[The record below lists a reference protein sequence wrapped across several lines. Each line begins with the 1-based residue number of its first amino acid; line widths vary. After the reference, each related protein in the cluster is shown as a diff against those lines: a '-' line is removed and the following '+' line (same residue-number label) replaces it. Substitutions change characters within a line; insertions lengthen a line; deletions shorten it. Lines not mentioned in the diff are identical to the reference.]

1 MAKVQNPY
9 YPMEADI
16 LEVIE
21 ETPTIKTFVLQ
32 PQEPIPFKA
41 GQFMELTVPGLGEAP
56 FTPSSSPHQ
65 ADKISITILRTGTV
79 TDALHE
85 MKAGQKLGLRGPFGK
100 GFPVEKFQGKEV
112 LVVGGGVGL
121 APLRSLLYTLF
132 ENIDKFKRVA
142 IKYGARTP
150 QELCFRREF
159 EEWRGK
165 KGVDMEVTIDLPA
178 PGWDGKVGLVTVLL
192 ENLDVD
198 LKDGY
203 VVSCGPEIM
212 LKFVT
217 LRLLEEGFGPEQI
230 YLSMNRNMSCGL
242 GKCGHCIVGRYFLCK
257 DGPDMNY
264 ADIMDVPNLFG

>member
-1 MAKVQNPY
+1 MGKVENPY
-9 YPMEADI
+9 LPVEAEI

-21 ETPTIKTFVLQ
+21 ETPTIKTFVLR

-41 GQFMELTVPGLGEAP
+41 GQFMELSVPGIGEAP

-65 ADKISITILRTGTV
+65 TDKMDITVLRTGTV

-85 MKAGQKLGLRGPFGK
+85 MKAGQKLGLRGPYGK
-100 GFPVEKFQGKEV
+100 GYPVEKLHGKEV

-121 APLRSLLYTLF
+121 APLRSLIYTLF
-132 ENIDKFKRVA
+132 EDIDKFKRVS

-150 QELCFRREF
+150 EELCFRKEF
-159 EEWRGK
+159 KEWGNK
-165 KGVDMEVTIDLPA
+165 KGVDLEVTIDVPA
-178 PGWDGKVGLVTVLL
+178 PGWDGRVGLVTVLL
-192 ENLDVD
+192 ENLDID
-198 LKDGY
+198 LKNSCAI
-203 VVSCGPEIM
+203 SCGPEVM

-217 LRLLEEGFGPEQI
+217 LKLLEEGFEPQQI
-230 YLSMNRNMSCGL
+230 YLSMNRNMSCGV

-264 ADIMDVPNLFG
+264 ADVMDVPDLFG

>member
-1 MAKVQNPY
+1 MANAKNPY
-9 YPMEADI
+9 SPLQTEI

-21 ETPTIKTFVLQ
+21 ETPTIKTFVLR
-32 PQEPIPFKA
+32 PPKPIPFRG

-56 FTPSSSPHQ
+56 FTPSSAPHKPDQ
-65 ADKISITILRTGTV
+65 MEITILRTGTV

-85 MKAGQKLGLRGPFGK
+85 MKAGQMVGLRGPFGK
-100 GFPVEKFQGKEV
+100 GYPVEKFHGKEV

-132 ENIDKFKRVA
+132 HEIDKFKRVS
-142 IKYGARTP
+142 IKYGSRTP
-150 QELCFRREF
+150 QELCFRNEF
-159 EEWRGK
+159 KEWGGK
-165 KGVDMEVTIDLPA
+165 AGVDLEVTIDMPA
-178 PGWDGKVGLVTVLL
+178 PGWNGRVGLVTTLL
-192 ENLDVD
+192 ED
-198 LKDGY
+198 LEIDQKNSC

-217 LRLLEEGFGPEQI
+217 LKLLEEGFAPEQI
-230 YLSMNRNMSCGL
+230 YLSMNRNMSCGV

-264 ADIMDVPNLFG
+264 ADVMDIPDLFG

>member
-1 MAKVQNPY
+1 MAKAENPY
-9 YPMEADI
+9 HPIETEI

-56 FTPSSSPHQ
+56 FTPSSSPLQ
-65 ADKISITILRTGTV
+65 TEKIEITVLRTGTV

-85 MKAGQKLGLRGPFGK
+85 MKAGQKLGLRGPYGK
-100 GFPVEKFQGKEV
+100 GYPVEKFYGKEV

-121 APLRSLLYTLF
+121 APLRSLIYTLLHD
-132 ENIDKFKRVA
+132 IGKFKRVS

-150 QELCFRREF
+150 QELCFRRQF
-159 EEWRGK
+159 EEWGSK

-178 PGWDGKVGLVTVLL
+178 SGWTGTVGLVTVLL
-192 ENLDVD
+192 EKLNID
-198 LKDGY
+198 LKNSY
-203 VVSCGPEIM
+203 AVSCGPEVM

-217 LRLLEEGFGPEQI
+217 LKLLEEGFGPQQI
-230 YLSMNRNMSCGL
+230 YLSMNRNMSCGV
-242 GKCGHCIVGRYFLCK
+242 GKCGHCIVGHHFLCK
-257 DGPDMNY
+257 DGPDMCY